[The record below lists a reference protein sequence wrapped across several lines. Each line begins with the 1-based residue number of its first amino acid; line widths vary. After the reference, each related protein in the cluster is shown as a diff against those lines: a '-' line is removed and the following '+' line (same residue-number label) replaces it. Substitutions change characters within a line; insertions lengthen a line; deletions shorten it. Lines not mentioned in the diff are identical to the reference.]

1 MNNQQ
6 KQSFA
11 DGAMIKAALIDSV
24 KKMGPKT
31 QVENPVMFLVYLSAW
46 LTTVFFFFALAGI
59 QDAPTAYILSLIHI

>member
-31 QVENPVMFLVYLSAW
+31 QVDRKSVV
-46 LTTVFFFFALAGI
+46 
-59 QDAPTAYILSLIHI
+59 

>member
-24 KKMGPKT
+24 KKWDQKPRSK
-31 QVENPVMFLVYLSAW
+31 
-46 LTTVFFFFALAGI
+46 I
-59 QDAPTAYILSLIHI
+59 QSCFSCT